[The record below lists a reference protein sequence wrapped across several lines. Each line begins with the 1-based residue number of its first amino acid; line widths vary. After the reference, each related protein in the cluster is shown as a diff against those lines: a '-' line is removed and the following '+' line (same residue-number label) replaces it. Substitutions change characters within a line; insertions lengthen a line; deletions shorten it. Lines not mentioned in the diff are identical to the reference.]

1 MVYNDTIYF
10 NFQKIYNINYFYK
23 NMDNFKEETQNLFL
37 EINPDLDEIVKEDVE
52 MNEDADVSEIQQSVK
67 QDKYT
72 HNEVFEDEPA
82 PKPKKRVIRKT
93 DKKKVKFETPPPKPL
108 TPKPIPKEDDYKP
121 TSTREAKAIIN
132 EEFVIPE
139 GGETL
144 LPPTYREKKK
154 LETAKRRAEEKAKKD
169 EEKTKH
175 REMMKEKNRQKAR
188 ERYYKLKE
196 QKEEKQK
203 DIPKKIVETQ
213 NQKLNTFQKREL
225 NTKLNKPNDM
235 DFTTFTN
242 YMLKYEELKSKF
254 NKQKEDE
261 EREKR
266 KKENENKQVSPFPE
280 NYPSLLIYGNKRKKN
295 NIFF

>member
-1 MVYNDTIYF
+1 
-10 NFQKIYNINYFYK
+10 
-23 NMDNFKEETQNLFL
+23 MDNFKEETQNLFL

-67 QDKYT
+67 PDKYT

-93 DKKKVKFETPPPKPL
+93 DKKKVKFETPPPIPL
-108 TPKPIPKEDDYKP
+108 QASQGGKTLKEDDYKP
-121 TSTREAKAIIN
+121 TSTREAKAIIH

-139 GGETL
+139 PLKKVSPKASQGGKTL

-154 LETAKRRAEEKAKKD
+154 LETAKRKAEEKAKKE
-169 EEKTKH
+169 EEKAKH

-196 QKEEKQK
+196 HKEEKQK
-203 DIPKKIVETQ
+203 EIPKKIVETQ

-254 NKQKEDE
+254 NKQKEEE